1 MQQADILDGEESS
14 TMRAMR
20 AVAMPSN
27 PLAHLTRAERE
38 SQLGRYLEFL
48 RARDGEPDRARR
60 RLSNR
65 EPFFDEIDREPVVWK
80 GDIGKTTYHAY
91 LEKKPPDQTERRVV
105 WLLAAAKVN
114 RSERYGIDRELDRA
128 DKFGSDGNRWLE
140 YIGLEEV
147 YHSRILADACRACG
161 LENPKIDPPP
171 ANRTLIQLMTS
182 LPQRLRTPL
191 VMAGEIFGCVA
202 FQVMYENVW
211 LFDEQPEVAAR
222 LRRLTQEILIDE
234 MGHVAYCRSQLGRF
248 GLFVTRCLLPL
259 IGHVLLHDMPEFA
272 LLAGGS
278 RPFMQRAINFDFAS
292 FGRSAR
298 HAHPAAIGPLSSSVL
313 E

>member
-1 MQQADILDGEESS
+1 MEHANTLGGDESS
-14 TMRAMR
+14 TMTAMR
-20 AVAMPSN
+20 AVALPSD

-38 SQLGRYLEFL
+38 LHLRRYLEFL
-48 RARDGEPDRARR
+48 RARDGVPDRARR

-65 EPFFDEIDREPVVWK
+65 DPFFDEIDREPVVWK
-80 GDIGKTTYHAY
+80 GDIGKATFHAY
-91 LEKKPPDQTERRVV
+91 LEKKPPDETERRLV

-128 DKFGSDGNRWLE
+128 DKVGSDGDPWLE
-140 YIGLEEV
+140 FIGLEEV
-147 YHSRILADACRACG
+147 YHSRLLADACRACG
-161 LENPKIDPPP
+161 LVNPKIDPPP
-171 ANRTLIQLMTS
+171 AHRTFIHLTTS
-182 LPQRLRTPL
+182 LPESLRTPF

-202 FQVMYENVW
+202 FQVMYENVF

-234 MGHVAYCRSQLGRF
+234 MGHVAYCRSLLGRF
-248 GLFVTRCLLPL
+248 GLFVTRSLLPI
-259 IGHVLLHDMPEFA
+259 IGYVLLHDMPELA

-278 RPFMQRAINFDFAS
+278 RPFMERARNFDFAN

-298 HAHPAAIGPLSSSVL
+298 SVQSAAMGPIWHGGK
-313 E
+313 